1 MSSSSETTR
10 FIEDSEQLMSVNYR
24 IYDKIRDL
32 KREVRNERSQRVMQN
47 ILNPDLKE
55 SVIPNSDLPLGLIN
69 DFDQLDYD
77 YDLNEEDAYEYPYYD
92 DNQTSSDDDQDEED
106 LWED

>member
-1 MSSSSETTR
+1 LSDSSETTK

-32 KREVRNERSQRVMQN
+32 KREVRNERSQRLMQN
-47 ILNPDLKE
+47 ILNPDLKQ
-55 SVIPNSDLPLGLIN
+55 SVLPDSELPSGLID

-77 YDLNEEDAYEYPYYD
+77 YDLNEDDAYEFPYYD
-92 DNQTSSDDDQDEED
+92 DNQTSSDDQEEEED

>member
-55 SVIPNSDLPLGLIN
+55 SVIPNSDLPPGLIN

>member
-1 MSSSSETTR
+1 LSSSSETTR

-55 SVIPNSDLPLGLIN
+55 SVIPNSDLP
-69 DFDQLDYD
+69 
-77 YDLNEEDAYEYPYYD
+77 
-92 DNQTSSDDDQDEED
+92 
-106 LWED
+106 